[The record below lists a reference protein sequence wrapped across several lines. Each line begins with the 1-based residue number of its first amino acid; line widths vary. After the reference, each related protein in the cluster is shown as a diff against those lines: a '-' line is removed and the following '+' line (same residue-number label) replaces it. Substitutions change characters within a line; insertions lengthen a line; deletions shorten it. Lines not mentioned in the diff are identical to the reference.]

1 MTTKATQH
9 PKEIGKI
16 SPVARIKEA
25 VPEMEETSFGVF
37 LKHQRK
43 ALVEAGKA
51 LESFLPEPVREHS
64 EAAYKEAVEG
74 YKTLVNSTI
83 DDIVDRFE
91 KVKIKKDHE
100 PKPEQVGGQA
110 VLGRQDASPTP
121 WLTER
126 HGYDPT

>member
-1 MTTKATQH
+1 MTTKSA
-9 PKEIGKI
+9 PRAKEVGKI

-25 VPEMEETSFGVF
+25 IPEMEETNFGVF

-91 KVKIKKDHE
+91 KVKIKVEHE
-100 PKPEQVGGQA
+100 LKPEPEKEETPKP
-110 VLGRQDASPTP
+110 
-121 WLTER
+121 
-126 HGYDPT
+126 